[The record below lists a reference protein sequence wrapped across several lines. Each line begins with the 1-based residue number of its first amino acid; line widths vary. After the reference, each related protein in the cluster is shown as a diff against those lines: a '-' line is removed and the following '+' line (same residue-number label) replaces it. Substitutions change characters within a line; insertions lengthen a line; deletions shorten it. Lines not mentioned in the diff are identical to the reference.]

1 MGWGTSRGGLRCF
14 DFLHVKQM
22 TFIIAKSEDVSVTES
37 GNPIAQWQVI
47 EKGPIRGSQIMDH
60 IASLSLVPLYD
71 RVLLLH

>member
-47 EKGPIRGSQIMDH
+47 EKGLRRWR
-60 IASLSLVPLYD
+60 LSTPLC
-71 RVLLLH
+71 VTATLSTSPH